1 MPHTLILGVVAGGT
15 IVLGLPLGRLR
26 SPRHSRATA
35 TLRVYLTAASIGVL
49 VFILWDLLAQAW
61 EIITASLEG
70 ADPGTEHV
78 LGPVALAVLL
88 CVGVGVGLLSLA
100 RYERWLTRE
109 RTRDPGARVVTVGAM
124 LGRPGTLVVDEPPP
138 RSTSSLSPARRLAL
152 LIAVGIGLHNFGEG
166 LALGS
171 NAAQGKMAL
180 ATVLVAG
187 FAFHNATEGFGI
199 IAPLAADVERP
210 SWAFLLAV
218 GAIGGAPTLLGTEVG
233 SQFTSDPVSLVFLT
247 VAAGSILYVIIQ
259 LVDIAVKGERRSAL
273 YWGIWTG
280 IVAGFAT
287 DLLLTASGA

>member
-1 MPHTLILGVVAGGT
+1 MAQTLILGVIAGGT

-35 TLRVYLTAASIGVL
+35 TLRVYLTAASIGIL

-61 EIITASLEG
+61 EIITASLDHPTPE
-70 ADPGTEHV
+70 DEHV
-78 LGPVALAVLL
+78 LGPIELAGLL
-88 CVGVGVGLLSLA
+88 FVGVGVGLLSLA
-100 RYERWLTRE
+100 GYERWLTRE
-109 RTRDPGARVVTVGAM
+109 RARPPGARVVTVGALM
-124 LGRPGTLVVDEPPP
+124 GRPGTLVVDERPQRP
-138 RSTSSLSPARRLAL
+138 TSPLSPARRLAL

-171 NAAQGKMAL
+171 NVAQGKMAL

-210 SWAFLLAV
+210 SWAFLLLV
-218 GAIGGAPTLLGTEVG
+218 GAIGGVPTLLGTEVG
-233 SQFTSDPVSLVFLT
+233 SQFTSDPVSLIFLT
-247 VAAGSILYVIIQ
+247 VAAGSILYVVIQ
-259 LVDIAVKGERRSAL
+259 LVEIAAKGERRSAL

-287 DLLLTASGA
+287 DLVLTAGGA